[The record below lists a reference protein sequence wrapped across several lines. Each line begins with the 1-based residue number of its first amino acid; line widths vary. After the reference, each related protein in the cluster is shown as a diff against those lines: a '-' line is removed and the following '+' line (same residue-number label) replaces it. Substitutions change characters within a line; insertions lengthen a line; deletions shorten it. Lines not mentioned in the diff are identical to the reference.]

1 MQDFVPNSSKSQQL
15 KSLLNQALTI
25 LHAVGIPFDG
35 KSENA
40 LVRMAECFLAVAGVR
55 NGWHEAGEQ
64 ENRKKQSKTRDIISF
79 VNQHFE
85 ENISPGSYDDIR
97 RKHLKLLVLSGIVV
111 NSGSMSG
118 AATNDPT
125 RGYSLHPAFVDL
137 IMTFESEDWET
148 QLAQFKTNHQSLSEA
163 LSRKR
168 DLATMAVILPGGRP
182 LVLSPGEHNELQKAI
197 IEEFLPRFGS
207 DCSVLYVG
215 DTSNKLL
222 YIEKEVLAS
231 LNFFELS
238 HAQLPDIIAYSNTR
252 NRLFLIE
259 AVHSTGPMNEIRV
272 LELQQLLSSCPA
284 EVIFVTCFLTKK
296 DFKKWLLEIAWET
309 EVWIAENPDHMV
321 HFNGHKFLGAH

>member
-1 MQDFVPNSSKSQQL
+1 MQDFIPNSSKNEPL
-15 KSLLNQALTI
+15 RSLLNQALSI

-40 LVRMAECFLAVAGVR
+40 LVRMAECFLAVAGVQ
-55 NGWHEAGEQ
+55 NAWQEAGTP
-64 ENRKKQSKTRDIISF
+64 ENRRRQSKTRDIISF
-79 VNQHFE
+79 VNQNFD

-111 NSGSMSG
+111 NSGSISG

-125 RGYSLHPAFVDL
+125 RGYSLHPAFIDL
-137 IMTFESEDWET
+137 VLTFGSKEWET
-148 QLAQFKTNHQSLSEA
+148 QLVEFKIGHQNLSDA
-163 LSRKR
+163 LIRKR
-168 DLATMAVILPGGRP
+168 QLDTMAVTLPGGNP
-182 LVLSPGEHNELQKAI
+182 LTLSPGDHNELQKAI

-222 YIEKEVLAS
+222 YMEKEVLTT

-238 HAQLPDIIAYSNTR
+238 HAQLPDIIAYSKTR

-259 AVHSTGPMNEIRV
+259 AVHSTGPMSEIRV
-272 LELQQLLSSCPA
+272 LELQKLLSSCPA
-284 EVIFVTCFLTKK
+284 EIIFVTCFLTKK